1 MLLNSFCFRFKS
13 GQSNNIPISRGTSN
27 QTPNLGQ
34 ISRDQQQFPSPGN
47 LLYPEILS
55 GVASSVG
62 PPDPVQGLSDQGLN
76 RPQQDS
82 FLPQE
87 SNLQQQ
93 ETTFRPQE
101 KYRSPLGTFTRPQE
115 NNLLPQGNFSRPQ
128 ETRDTNTAPLTEN
141 QNVIPSQQVSKKRSG
156 NHACALHE
164 LKIAVK

>member
-101 KYRSPLGTFTRPQE
+101 

-164 LKIAVK
+164 IKIAVK